1 MKRAVIVGLLALN
14 VVLLAGL
21 LFAPD
26 KPAYGQ
32 AVHGATDYLTTTAHF
47 GRDYDALFVVDLAKR
62 KMVYFLF
69 DRTTKKMV
77 PYGLRKLYIDF
88 PVAP

>member
-1 MKRAVIVGLLALN
+1 MKRAVIVGLVALN
-14 VVLLAGL
+14 VLLLTAL
-21 LFAPD
+21 LFAPE

-32 AVHGATDYLTTTAHF
+32 AYHGATDYLVTTAHF
-47 GRDYDALFVVDLAKR
+47 GRDYDALYVVDLAQR

-69 DRTTKKMV
+69 DRTTKKMI

-88 PVAP
+88 PARS